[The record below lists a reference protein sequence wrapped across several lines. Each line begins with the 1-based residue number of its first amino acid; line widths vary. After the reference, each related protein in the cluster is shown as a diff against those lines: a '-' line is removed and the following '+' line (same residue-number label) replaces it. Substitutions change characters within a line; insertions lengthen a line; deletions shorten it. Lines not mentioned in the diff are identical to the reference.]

1 MPKSSG
7 LLRHASDHFLFLQV
21 TGPLQSLQADNCYH
35 WYLLSRFLL
44 LTASSAGSASEFKA
58 FSFCHSSGVREGAD
72 VSAVDQASRAAQG
85 CLPLTPLQSDCS
97 PYRSGQSSSG

>member
-1 MPKSSG
+1 MPESSG

-44 LTASSAGSASEFKA
+44 LTASSAGSASELKA
-58 FSFCHSSGVREGAD
+58 FSVIPVGVQEGAD
-72 VSAVDQASRAAQG
+72 TSAVGQASRAAQG

-97 PYRSGQSSSG
+97 PHCSPQSSSG